1 MLAYSLVELIP
12 SILTMGEVFT
22 QTFKIWK
29 TLRGKPPK
37 EVIRNEMNNTIK
49 IVGDNNTVVVSPETL
64 NVVTDTKKI
73 AEDLSNISKK
83 MSKDSSRTG
92 NIKLTVAKDDD
103 VEILELDKETV
114 ETLKNPVFLKDSI
127 SKEEVTVSHIV
138 LKPGTVKFDNIDDW
152 VFYSSLSEKPIK
164 AKIEDSEFRRKVSE
178 GVITFGSE
186 TRIEVILQTTTS
198 TLTDG
203 SEKKTTEHKILK
215 VEKVID
221 AEKVDQLKADI

>member
-1 MLAYSLVELIP
+1 MLSRKNYIKTEENIEFQFDGEKGIDIETLIASLEYTKTVLKSTKNNVAGIEDYEIIVEPFKEGSFIVAIKVLAYSLVELIP

-92 NIKLTVAKDDD
+92 NIKLTVAKDD
-103 VEILELDKETV
+103 
-114 ETLKNPVFLKDSI
+114 
-127 SKEEVTVSHIV
+127 
-138 LKPGTVKFDNIDDW
+138 
-152 VFYSSLSEKPIK
+152 
-164 AKIEDSEFRRKVSE
+164 
-178 GVITFGSE
+178 
-186 TRIEVILQTTTS
+186 
-198 TLTDG
+198 
-203 SEKKTTEHKILK
+203 
-215 VEKVID
+215 
-221 AEKVDQLKADI
+221 